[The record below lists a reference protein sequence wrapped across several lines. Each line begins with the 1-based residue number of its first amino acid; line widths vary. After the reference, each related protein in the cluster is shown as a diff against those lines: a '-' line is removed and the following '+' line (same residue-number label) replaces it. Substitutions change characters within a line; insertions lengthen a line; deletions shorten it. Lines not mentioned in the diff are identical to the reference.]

1 MRIRRG
7 VVGLGS
13 FLLVVLAACG
23 GGAPAVTPPAA
34 PSAQPE
40 PTAAAKPDKPG
51 GDAPAADV
59 KSSADHKR
67 QFMTGCATKAAN
79 SPDYCECAWG
89 EFKKIFT
96 DEEMG
101 QTGDLP
107 KAKLEKVKE
116 SVEGACASK
125 IPEELVKQGYD
136 KACVGEHKEM
146 QPYCDCTWT
155 EFRKRFSAAELR
167 DEETVKGDRFLAS
180 RGPVIKACA
189 SKMSDAAAKGLFMQG
204 CNKDPKFEKFCTC
217 AWKEVRKIATPA
229 EIAADQVAEAKMRG
243 VVDKGCAKLRP
254 K

>member
-1 MRIRRG
+1 MRIHRT

-13 FLLVVLAACG
+13 FLLVVVAACG
-23 GGAPAVTPPAA
+23 GGAPAVAPPVTPVAQPDPSAPSKTEKPADPPAVD
-34 PSAQPE
+34 P
-40 PTAAAKPDKPG
+40 
-51 GDAPAADV
+51 
-59 KSSADHKR
+59 KSSAEHKR
-67 QFMTGCATKAAN
+67 QFMTGCANKAAN

-116 SVEGACASK
+116 SVEAACASK

-136 KACVGEHKEM
+136 KACVGDQKDM
-146 QPYCDCTWT
+146 QPYCDCTWA

-167 DEETVKGDRFLAS
+167 DEETVKGDRFAAT

-189 SKMSDAAAKGLFMQG
+189 SKMSENAAKSLFMKG
-204 CNKDPKFEKFCTC
+204 CNKDPKLEKFCTC